1 MSLILLHHV
10 PQFIL
15 TMSIY
20 LTFSGGVT
28 WAGWLNIC
36 SSVVALVNT
45 LGITKCGEGR
55 INTNRKEDE
64 DLEVGTLTATV
75 CDESVAPGTECDES
89 VGPDYKAM
97 PVQ

>member
-15 TMSIY
+15 TMSID
-20 LTFSGGVT
+20 LTFSGDVT

-36 SSVVALVNT
+36 SSMVALVNT

-64 DLEVGTLTATV
+64 DLEVGTLTATA

>member
-15 TMSIY
+15 TMSID

-36 SSVVALVNT
+36 SSMVVLVNT

-64 DLEVGTLTATV
+64 DLEVGTLTATA